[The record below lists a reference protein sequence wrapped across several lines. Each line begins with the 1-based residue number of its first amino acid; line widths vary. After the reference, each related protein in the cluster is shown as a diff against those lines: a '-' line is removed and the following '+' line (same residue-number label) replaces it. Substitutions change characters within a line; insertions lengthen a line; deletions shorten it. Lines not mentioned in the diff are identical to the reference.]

1 MKVFVTGATG
11 FVGSAVVDE
20 LVAAGHEVVGLARS
34 DAGAAAVT
42 AAGAQVRRGD
52 LADLDGLREA
62 AAAADAVVHT
72 AFVHDFAAFAASAE
86 TDRRAIEALGGA
98 LVGSDRPLVVSAGTA
113 GLAVGRLATEDDV
126 PGEGSPRVS
135 EQTALAFAD
144 RGVRAIA
151 LRLPPSVHGEGD
163 HGFVPHTID
172 IARAAGVSGHPGD
185 GSQRWPSVHRRDAAR
200 AYRLAI
206 ESAPA
211 GTRLHAVHDEGVPV
225 RAIAEVIG
233 RHLDVPVAAIPAER
247 VEEHFGWIGMF
258 LGLDMAAT
266 GARTRELLGWTP
278 TEVGLL
284 ADLEAGHYFRETATS
299 AMRG

>member
-34 DAGAAAVT
+34 ADGAAAVT
-42 AAGAQVRRGD
+42 AAGAQARRGD

-72 AFVHDFAAFAASAE
+72 AFVHDFSAFAASAE
-86 TDRRAIEALGGA
+86 TDRRAIEALGEA

-113 GLAVGRLATEDDV
+113 GLAPGRLATEDDA

-163 HGFVPHTID
+163 HGFVPRAIE
-172 IARAAGVSGHPGD
+172 IARETGMAGHPGD
-185 GSQRWPSVHRRDAAR
+185 GAQRWASVHRRDAAR
-200 AYRLAI
+200 LYRLALG
-206 ESAPA
+206 SAPA
-211 GTRLHAVHDEGVPV
+211 GSVLHAVADEGVPV
-225 RAIAEVIG
+225 REIAEVVG
-233 RHLDVPVAAIPAER
+233 RHLDLPVQGVPT
-247 VEEHFGWIGMF
+247 EHFGWLGMF
-258 LGLDMAAT
+258 LAMDMAASS
-266 GARTRELLGWTP
+266 ALTRKRFAWAP
-278 TEVGLL
+278 TEIGLL